1 MTKSCR
7 NSACVCMSFPRV
19 SITAEMPLPPPK
31 FLLFKTY
38 FFQVVQRSHYK
49 QRCRRPGP
57 MYERSEEGELQF
69 SSFSSLT
76 TNSMHKQF
84 AFWPYLKRNCLFA
97 LREKTLWCY
106 YPPSLSFWSLLSCL
120 SHFLDSS
127 EEKWILREWTFPVR
141 STLL

>member
-1 MTKSCR
+1 MTRMTKSCR

-19 SITAEMPLPPPK
+19 SITAKMRPPPPK

-49 QRCRRPGP
+49 RRCRRPGP

-76 TNSMHKQF
+76 ITTVWHKSQTGCLILYYKRPNWRVGVWPIWVGPAHCPFGQSIIHASMVRDQKMSNF
-84 AFWPYLKRNCLFA
+84 C
-97 LREKTLWCY
+97 
-106 YPPSLSFWSLLSCL
+106 
-120 SHFLDSS
+120 
-127 EEKWILREWTFPVR
+127 PVV
-141 STLL
+141 

>member
-1 MTKSCR
+1 MTRMTKSCR

-19 SITAEMPLPPPK
+19 SITAKMRPPPPPK

-49 QRCRRPGP
+49 RRCRRPGP

-76 TNSMHKQF
+76 ITNSMHKQF

-97 LREKTLWCY
+97 LREK
-106 YPPSLSFWSLLSCL
+106 LSDVTSIRPYLFEAFSRLS
-120 SHFLDSS
+120 FLDSS
-127 EEKWILREWTFPVR
+127 EEK
-141 STLL
+141 